1 MAAER
6 RAGFA
11 LVFVVVA
18 LAVAMILGTV
28 VLLNTSTAQQRARV
42 QAVATALRRFE
53 WELGTAP
60 VQPTY
65 RGDVRL
71 YPLRLSYLF
80 AKIATTDRN
89 ACGVVY
95 AGADVGRWAGPYHL
109 VPMLR
114 ANAYQVIPGVV
125 VQDSLERTPTSGPQ
139 TQAAVLS
146 LRMNNVALQDAQDIG
161 LAFDGIST
169 GAGPRIT
176 FTPGGSTPVTVR
188 YNINIVGC

>member
-1 MAAER
+1 MVTRQESSVRCALRPTAQHRSPSSTTSRSMAAER

-65 RGDVRL
+65 RGDVR
-71 YPLRLSYLF
+71 
-80 AKIATTDRN
+80 
-89 ACGVVY
+89 
-95 AGADVGRWAGPYHL
+95 
-109 VPMLR
+109 
-114 ANAYQVIPGVV
+114 
-125 VQDSLERTPTSGPQ
+125 
-139 TQAAVLS
+139 
-146 LRMNNVALQDAQDIG
+146 
-161 LAFDGIST
+161 
-169 GAGPRIT
+169 
-176 FTPGGSTPVTVR
+176 
-188 YNINIVGC
+188 